1 MAKLVLDNNKEIQ
14 LSQETIK
21 NLINSLGLTE
31 QTFGKG
37 SRFRDKIVGQEYMLV
52 FNHEL
57 GKYSLVVLDSGETYT
72 SYSKLKT
79 TKRNLTRFTLNE
91 IENVGNYK
99 LDLDVI
105 ERK

>member
-21 NLINSLGLTE
+21 NLIDSLGLTE

-37 SRFRDKIVGQEYMLV
+37 SRFRNELLGIEYMLV
-52 FNHEL
+52 FNHEM
-57 GKYSLVVLDSGETYT
+57 GKYNLVTLDSGETYT
-72 SYSKLKT
+72 SYSNLKT

-91 IENVGNYK
+91 IENVGHYK